1 MALQHSGSTIDV
13 LFFGDLVGRPGR
25 EAVMTYLAEMPSAQ
39 SPNLVIANVE
49 NATHGFGISQKH
61 YQELLRSGVHVMTGG
76 NHIWDRDEIF
86 QFIDRADCLVRPAN
100 FNKQAPGKGWRVFD
114 LPGGHKLGVVSL
126 LGQVF
131 MGAYNSPWD
140 ALEEAVAELKQH
152 TAMIFLDMHAETTAE
167 KMAMG
172 WFANS
177 LGVSAVVGTHTHVQ
191 TADAKILNEFTGYLT
206 DAGFNGAEESVI
218 GMRVEGSLKRMRGY
232 GKTRMDVPDQA
243 QRLQVN
249 AVRFRLDT
257 ITGGC
262 LAVERVFEVITL
274 SPAAAPASPETSPS
288 PLEVAES
295 L

>member
-1 MALQHSGSTIDV
+1 MVLQYSGSTIDI

-25 EAVMTYLAEMPSAQ
+25 EAVTRYLAELPDAAK
-39 SPNLVIANVE
+39 PEVVIANVE

-61 YQELLRSGVHVMTGG
+61 YQELLRAGVHVMTGG
-76 NHIWDRDEIF
+76 NHIWDREEIF

-100 FNKQAPGKGWRVFD
+100 FNKQAPGKGWRVFN
-114 LPGGHKLGVVSL
+114 LPGGSKLGVVSL
-126 LGQVF
+126 LGQVY

-140 ALEEAVAELKQH
+140 ALEEAVADLKQH
-152 TAMIFLDMHAETTAE
+152 TSMIFLDMHAETTAE

-191 TADAKILNEFTGYLT
+191 TADAKILNQFTGYLT

-232 GKTRMDVPDQA
+232 GKSRMDVPNEV
-243 QRLQVN
+243 QRLQIN
-249 AVRFRLDT
+249 GVRYRLDT
-257 ITGGC
+257 TTGRC
-262 LAVERVFEVITL
+262 VAVERVFEVMEL
-274 SPAAAPASPETSPS
+274 PAPLTPDEKTSAAQG
-288 PLEVAES
+288 VAEA